1 MGLEKLI
8 NLAVTL
14 TLAVVMTGQ
23 LPKAIKA
30 VHIAKL
36 RLLKES
42 QASNWPKAMLLPELK

>member
-14 TLAVVMTGQ
+14 TLVAAMTGQ

-30 VHIAKL
+30 VHLAKL
-36 RLLKES
+36 QLLKES
-42 QASNWPKAMLLPELK
+42 QASKWPKAKLLPELK